1 MEESDAL
8 KAIGID
14 EVIIYC
20 VNDGAVMKAWAADQ
34 GVDKSDLLTMM
45 GDPNGSVTTTL
56 GALPWNC

>member
-45 GDPNGSVTTTL
+45 GDPNGSVTTAL

>member
-20 VNDGAVMKAWAADQ
+20 VNDGAVMKAWASDQ

-45 GDPNGSVTTTL
+45 GDPNGSVTKAL